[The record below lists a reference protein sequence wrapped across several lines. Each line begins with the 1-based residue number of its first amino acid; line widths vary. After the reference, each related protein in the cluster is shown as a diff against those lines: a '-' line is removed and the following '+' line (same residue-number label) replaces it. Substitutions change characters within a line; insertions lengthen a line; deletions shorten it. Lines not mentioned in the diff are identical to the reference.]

1 MSDFGQL
8 TELDDD
14 HDIKF
19 KFRGKEWK
27 FNIPAIRVARFKKN
41 FQSMTDEDA
50 RDANTMTEMIWQF
63 TSSLFGSKYT
73 PNSEDSLFEGGVLA
87 EIEEAGATF
96 EALDYL
102 ITATYFKYYFSEQV
116 AEHYAKSRS
125 AADTIRWVREGGV
138 QADDKGKDSTSA
150 KTRTRKTQ
158 KARGATAGTGSDAT
172 VTN

>member
-8 TELDDD
+8 TDLDDD

-19 KFRGKEWK
+19 QFRGKEWK

-41 FQSMTDEDA
+41 FQAMTDEDA

-63 TSSLFGSKYT
+63 TSNLFGSKYT
-73 PNSEDSLFEGGVLA
+73 PSSEDSLFEGGVLA
-87 EIEEAGATF
+87 EIEEAGAPF

-102 ITATYFKYYFSEQV
+102 VTATYFKYYFSEKV
-116 AEHYAKSRS
+116 AEHYAQTRS
-125 AADTIRWVREGGV
+125 AAETIRWAREGGV

-158 KARGATAGTGSDAT
+158 KARGATAGTGSDAKKT
-172 VTN
+172 S